1 MEAAELGEGVMS
13 ATRKKILLWILA
25 LSFLC
30 TIPILAPLESPLTSP
45 AAQGQVT
52 KEERLVQEV
61 ATVMPLSDYW
71 PLALKYIP
79 EGAYDIKVSGTVKEL
94 KGRSFD
100 FFAFTKLNY
109 ERWKAN
115 ASYQTILEAKHVS
128 AYSLSFSP
136 TGQEV
141 TDGLRLVVSNIYAQE
156 HKEESLISTT
166 IKLSRYSG
174 ETFWPSFPALM
185 IGYKS
190 ELNVRGT
197 AREIHGYRFD
207 IYVLDN
213 RNYDL
218 WSTGRSYSA
227 YYEAKGTTSY
237 DFSFVVPREKS
248 GESLYFVVKRAEP
261 NVELDVDLAAT
272 GSWLAPTAISVEY
285 DTKISWKE
293 KAPGC
298 LIATAAYGSELA
310 LEVQFLRTF
319 RDQFVKST
327 FAGSAFMKAFDTFYY
342 SFSPA
347 AASVTAQNPV
357 LSKAVRVLLY
367 PLIAALR
374 TGSTIFRSLS
384 FEPELAVVI
393 SGTVASALVGAT
405 YLVSLAAVASI
416 CTGRSRRRWT
426 GTLSKELLH

>member
-1 MEAAELGEGVMS
+1 MS
-13 ATRKKILLWILA
+13 AARRKTLLWVLA

-30 TIPILAPLESPLTSP
+30 AIPTLSRPESPLTSL
-45 AAQGQVT
+45 AAQGQVA

-115 ASYQTILEAKHVS
+115 ASYQTISEAKHVS

-136 TGQEV
+136 TKQEV

-156 HKEESLISTT
+156 RKEESLINTT
-166 IKLSRYSG
+166 IKLFPYSDQ
-174 ETFWPSFPALM
+174 TFWFSSPVLM

-190 ELNVRGT
+190 ELNVKGT

-207 IYVLDN
+207 IYVLDR

-218 WSTGRSYSA
+218 WSTSRSYFA
-227 YYEAKGTTSY
+227 YYEARGTTSY
-237 DFSFVVPREKS
+237 DFSFAVAREKS
-248 GESLYFVVKRAEP
+248 GESLYFIVKRLEP
-261 NVELDVDLAAT
+261 NIELDVDVTAT
-272 GSWLAPTAISVEY
+272 GSWLAPTTLSVEY
-285 DTKISWKE
+285 DLKISWKE

-298 LIATAAYGSELA
+298 VIATAAYGSELA
-310 LEVQFLRTF
+310 SEVQFFRVF

-327 FAGSAFMKAFDTFYY
+327 FAGNAFMRAFDIFYY
-342 SFSPA
+342 SFSLPV
-347 AASVTAQNPV
+347 ASVVAQNPV
-357 LSKAVRVLLY
+357 LSKTVRVLLY
-367 PLIAALR
+367 PLIAALHA
-374 TGSTIFRSLS
+374 GSIIFQSLG
-384 FEPELAVVI
+384 FAPELAVIV
-393 SGTVASALVGAT
+393 SGTVSSALVGAA
-405 YLVSLAAVASI
+405 YLTPLGPVAKMF
-416 CTGRSRRRWT
+416 TGRGRRRN
-426 GTLSKELLH
+426 